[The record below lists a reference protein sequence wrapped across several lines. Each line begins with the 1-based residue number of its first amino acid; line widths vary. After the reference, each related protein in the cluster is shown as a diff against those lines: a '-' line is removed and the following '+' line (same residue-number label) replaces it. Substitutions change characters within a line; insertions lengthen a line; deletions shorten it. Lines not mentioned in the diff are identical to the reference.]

1 MIFFHFAKLQNSCIS
16 NTEYISSY
24 IEINFQKNLME
35 GSKKLFLLDAY
46 ALIYRGYYAF
56 IKNPRINSKGTDT
69 SAILGFMNSLLE
81 IIRTQKPDYLA
92 VAFDKGGSVTRSEMF
107 TEYKSNRDKT
117 PEPIILAI
125 PYIKDILTS
134 MKIPILEKEGYEA
147 DDVIGTVAKDA
158 EDKNFKVYMV
168 TPDKDF
174 AQLVSDNIFLC
185 KPARMG
191 NSMEI
196 WGVDEVKDKFEIDN
210 PEQVIDYLGMMGDS
224 VDNIPGLPGVG
235 DKTAKKFI
243 KQYGSLENLLQNAHE
258 ITGKLGE
265 KISNNKDLG
274 VLSKKLA
281 RIILDV
287 PIDYNLNDF
296 ELSKPDNT
304 AVFEVFDELEF
315 RRIKETF
322 YKIFGLD
329 KSEKSDPKKDYIQG
343 DLFGNNVVDNSK
355 LNLNK
360 SKSYYQRIESSDELQ
375 YFTKKLLQQKIVA
388 FDTETEGLNSLE
400 TEIVGISF
408 SWEKGKGFYLPIKK
422 DKTIQLEYFN
432 ILKPFFNNKEIIK
445 VGHNIKFDIKVLFKY
460 DVVVSEPIFDTMV
473 AHYLINPDMRHNL
486 DTLSESYLNYSPI
499 SIESLIGKKGKNQ
512 KSMRDIPI
520 DEVTNYASEDADLS
534 LQLKYIFDKELESN
548 GVKDIFHEI
557 EIPIINV
564 LSDMEKEGINID
576 STYLNKLEQE
586 FEKDLNKLKKDI
598 FNQSGEEF
606 NLNSPKQ
613 LGDILFDKLKLV
625 SKPKKTKTGQY
636 STSEEVLSSLADDHE
651 IIRSILEWRSLDKL
665 QNTYVK
671 SLPNEV
677 SIRTNKIHTKFNQ
690 TVTTTGRLSSN
701 SPNLQNIPIRTQNGQ
716 KIRKAFIP
724 RNDDFELMAADYSQI
739 ELRVIASISKDQ
751 NMIGAFINNQDIHTI
766 TASKIYNIKP
776 DKVTREQRGN
786 AKTVNFGIIYG
797 VSAFGLSQQT
807 NLTRSESKL
816 MIESYFEN
824 YPGLKSYMSNQID
837 FARTN
842 GYVETIM
849 GRRRYLQNINSQNN
863 MIRSGAE
870 RNAINAP
877 IQGSAADIIKIAMIR
892 IHNEFKK
899 QSLKSKMLLQVHDEL
914 VFDVFCKEKELVQG
928 IVKNTME
935 SAVKL
940 DVPLK
945 VDLDFGKNWLE
956 AH

>member
-1 MIFFHFAKLQNSCIS
+1 MENS
-16 NTEYISSY
+16 
-24 IEINFQKNLME
+24 KN
-35 GSKKLFLLDAY
+35 LFLLDAY

-69 SAILGFMNSLLE
+69 SAILGFMNSLFE
-81 IIRTQKPDYLA
+81 IIRTQNPDYLA

-107 TEYKSNRDKT
+107 EEYKSNRDKT
-117 PEPIILAI
+117 PEPILVAI
-125 PYIKDILTS
+125 PYIKEILEG
-134 MKIPILEKEGYEA
+134 MKIPILEKEGFEA
-147 DDVIGTVAKDA
+147 DDIIGTVAKDA
-158 EDKNFKVYMV
+158 EENNFKVYMV

-196 WGVDEVKDKFEIDN
+196 WGVDEVKDKFEVESPD
-210 PEQVIDYLGMMGDS
+210 QVIDYLGMMGDS

-258 ITGKLGE
+258 VTGKLGE
-265 KISNNKDLG
+265 KIIENKELG

-281 RIILDV
+281 KIILDV
-287 PIDYNLNDF
+287 PIDYNLDEF
-296 ELSKPDNT
+296 KLSDPDKEI
-304 AVFEVFDELEF
+304 VLKVFDELEF

-322 YKIFGLD
+322 FKIFGTN
-329 KSEKSDPKKDYIQG
+329 SSPIEEKGAEVVQG
-343 DLFGNNVVDNSK
+343 DLFSETYNLESNKDS
-355 LNLNK
+355 LND
-360 SKSYYQRIESSDELQ
+360 SKSIYQRIESFEEL
-375 YFTKKLLQQKIVA
+375 KLLVEKMMKQEIVA
-388 FDTETEGLNSLE
+388 FDTETEGLNALE
-400 TEIVGISF
+400 TDIVGISF
-408 SWEKGKGFYLPIKK
+408 SWQKGIGYYLPIKNNK
-422 DKTIQLEYFN
+422 SVHEKSFE
-432 ILKPFFNNKEIIK
+432 ILRPFFESTEIIK
-445 VGHNIKFDIKVLFKY
+445 VGHNIKFDIQVLHKYNVKV
-460 DVVVSEPIFDTMV
+460 SSPIYDTMV

-512 KSMRDIPI
+512 ISMRDVSI
-520 DEVTNYASEDADLS
+520 DKITDYASEDADIT
-534 LQLKYIFDKELESN
+534 LQLKSIFDKEIEVNNL
-548 GVKDIFHEI
+548 GKIFYDI
-557 EIPIINV
+557 EIPMINV
-564 LSDMEKEGINID
+564 LSEMETEGIKID
-576 STYLNKLEQE
+576 TSYLEKLDKE
-586 FEKDLNKLKKDI
+586 FEEDLEKLKKEI
-598 FNQSGEEF
+598 FKKSGEEF

-613 LGDILFDKLKLV
+613 LGEILFDKLKLV

-636 STSEEVLSSLADDHE
+636 STSEEVLSSLANDHK
-651 IIRSILEWRSLDKL
+651 IIEDILEWRSLDKL

-677 SIRTNKIHTKFNQ
+677 SSLTNRVHSSFNQ

-701 SPNLQNIPIRTQNGQ
+701 NPNLQNIPIRTANGQ
-716 KIRKAFIP
+716 KIRRAFIP
-724 RNDDFELMAADYSQI
+724 RGSDYILMAADYSQI
-739 ELRVIASISKDQ
+739 ELRVIASMSNEE
-751 NMIGAFINNQDIHTI
+751 NMIDAFVNNQDIHTM
-766 TASKIYNIKP
+766 TASKIYNVDP
-776 DKVTREQRGN
+776 ENVTREQRGN

-807 NLTRSESKL
+807 DLNRSESKV
-816 MIESYFEN
+816 MIDNYFLN
-824 YPGLKSYMSNQID
+824 YPGLKKYMSDQID
-837 FARTN
+837 FARNN

-863 MIRSGAE
+863 MLRSGAE

-877 IQGSAADIIKIAMIR
+877 IQGSAADIIKIAMIN
-892 IHNEFKK
+892 INSELKK

-914 VFDVFCKEKELVQG
+914 VFDVHKSEKDQIKD
-928 IVKNTME
+928 IVKTTME

-940 DVPLK
+940 KVPLK
-945 VDLDFGKNWLE
+945 IDLEFGKNWLE

>member
-24 IEINFQKNLME
+24 IEINFQKNLMD

-274 VLSKKLA
+274 ILSKKLA

-322 YKIFGLD
+322 YKIFGLE
-329 KSEKSDPKKDYIQG
+329 KSEKNDPKKEYIQG
-343 DLFGNNVVDNSK
+343 DLFGNNVVDDSK

-408 SWEKGKGFYLPIKK
+408 SWESGKGFYLPIKK

-460 DVVVSEPIFDTMV
+460 DVVVSEPIYDTMV

-512 KSMRDIPI
+512 KSMRDISI

-534 LQLKYIFDKELESN
+534 LQLKYVFDKELESN
-548 GVKDIFHEI
+548 GVQDIFREI

-576 STYLNKLEQE
+576 SAYLNKLEQE
-586 FEKDLNKLKKDI
+586 FEKNLNKLKKDI

-625 SKPKKTKTGQY
+625 LKPKKTKTGQY

-751 NMIGAFINNQDIHTI
+751 NMIDAFINNQDIHTI

-776 DKVTREQRGN
+776 DEVTREQRGN

-824 YPGLKSYMSNQID
+824 YPGLKNYMSNQID

>member
-1 MIFFHFAKLQNSCIS
+1 
-16 NTEYISSY
+16 
-24 IEINFQKNLME
+24 ME

-174 AQLVSDNIFLC
+174 AQLVSENIFLC

-304 AVFEVFDELEF
+304 AVFKVFDELEF

-329 KSEKSDPKKDYIQG
+329 KSEKSDPKKEYIQG

-408 SWEKGKGFYLPIKK
+408 SWKSGKGFYLPIKK

-460 DVVVSEPIFDTMV
+460 DVVVSEPIYDTMV

-576 STYLNKLEQE
+576 SAYLSKLEQE

-739 ELRVIASISKDQ
+739 ELRVIASISKDH
-751 NMIGAFINNQDIHTI
+751 NMIDAFINNQDIHTI

-914 VFDVFCKEKELVQG
+914 VFDVFYQEKELVEE

>member
-24 IEINFQKNLME
+24 IEINFQKNLMD

-196 WGVDEVKDKFEIDN
+196 WGIDEVKDKFEIDN

-322 YKIFGLD
+322 YKIFGLE
-329 KSEKSDPKKDYIQG
+329 KSEKSDPKKEYIQG
-343 DLFGNNVVDNSK
+343 DLFGNNVVDDSK

-408 SWEKGKGFYLPIKK
+408 SWKSSKGFYLPIKK

-460 DVVVSEPIFDTMV
+460 DVVVSEPIYDTMV

-520 DEVTNYASEDADLS
+520 NEVTNYASEDADLS
-534 LQLKYIFDKELESN
+534 LQLKNIFDKELESN
-548 GVKDIFHEI
+548 GVKDIFREI

-739 ELRVIASISKDQ
+739 ELRVIASISKDH
-751 NMIGAFINNQDIHTI
+751 NMIDAFINNQDIHTI

-776 DKVTREQRGN
+776 DEVTREQRGN

-914 VFDVFCKEKELVQG
+914 VFDVFYQEKELVEE

>member
-1 MIFFHFAKLQNSCIS
+1 MENS
-16 NTEYISSY
+16 
-24 IEINFQKNLME
+24 KN
-35 GSKKLFLLDAY
+35 LFLLDAY

-69 SAILGFMNSLLE
+69 SAILGFMNSLFE
-81 IIRTQKPDYLA
+81 IIRTQNPDYLA

-107 TEYKSNRDKT
+107 EEYKSNRDKT
-117 PEPIILAI
+117 PEPILVAI
-125 PYIKDILTS
+125 PYIKKILEG
-134 MKIPILEKEGYEA
+134 MKIPILEKEGFEA
-147 DDVIGTVAKDA
+147 DDIIGTVAKDA
-158 EDKNFKVYMV
+158 EENNFKVYMV

-196 WGVDEVKDKFEIDN
+196 WGVDEVKDKFEVESPD
-210 PEQVIDYLGMMGDS
+210 QVIDYLGMMGDS

-258 ITGKLGE
+258 VTGKLGE
-265 KISNNKDLG
+265 KIIENKELG

-281 RIILDV
+281 KIILDV
-287 PIDYNLNDF
+287 PIDYNLDEF
-296 ELSKPDNT
+296 KLSDPDKEI
-304 AVFEVFDELEF
+304 VLKVFDELEF

-322 YKIFGLD
+322 FKIFGTNSNQLE
-329 KSEKSDPKKDYIQG
+329 EKGAEVVQG
-343 DLFGNNVVDNSK
+343 DLFSETYNLESNKDS
-355 LNLNK
+355 LND
-360 SKSYYQRIESSDELQ
+360 SMSIYQRIESFEEL
-375 YFTKKLLQQKIVA
+375 KLLVEKMMEQEIVA
-388 FDTETEGLNSLE
+388 FDTETEGLNALE
-400 TEIVGISF
+400 TDIVGISF
-408 SWEKGKGFYLPIKK
+408 SWQKGIGYYLPIKNNK
-422 DKTIQLEYFN
+422 SAHEKSFE
-432 ILKPFFNNKEIIK
+432 ILRPFFESTEIIK
-445 VGHNIKFDIKVLFKY
+445 VGHNIKFDIQVLHKYNVKV
-460 DVVVSEPIFDTMV
+460 SSPIYDTMV

-512 KSMRDIPI
+512 ISMRDVSI
-520 DEVTNYASEDADLS
+520 DKITDYASEDADIT
-534 LQLKYIFDKELESN
+534 LKLKSIFDKEIEVNNLS
-548 GVKDIFHEI
+548 KIFYDI
-557 EIPIINV
+557 EIPMINV
-564 LSDMEKEGINID
+564 LSEMETEGIKID
-576 STYLNKLEQE
+576 ISYLEKLDKE
-586 FEKDLNKLKKDI
+586 FEEDLEKLKKEI
-598 FNQSGEEF
+598 FKKSGEEF

-613 LGDILFDKLKLV
+613 LGEILFDKLKLV

-636 STSEEVLSSLADDHE
+636 STSEEVLSSLANDHK
-651 IIRSILEWRSLDKL
+651 IIEDILEWRSLDKL

-677 SIRTNKIHTKFNQ
+677 SSLTNRVHSSFNQ

-701 SPNLQNIPIRTQNGQ
+701 NPNLQNIPIRTANGQ
-716 KIRKAFIP
+716 KIRRAFIP
-724 RNDDFELMAADYSQI
+724 RDSDYILMAADYSQI
-739 ELRVIASISKDQ
+739 ELRVIASMSNEE
-751 NMIGAFINNQDIHTI
+751 NMIDAFVNNQDIHTM
-766 TASKIYNIKP
+766 TASKIYNVDP
-776 DKVTREQRGN
+776 ENVTREQRGN

-807 NLTRSESKL
+807 NLNRSESKV
-816 MIESYFEN
+816 MIDNYFLN
-824 YPGLKSYMSNQID
+824 YPGLKKYMSDQID
-837 FARTN
+837 FARNN

-863 MIRSGAE
+863 MLRSSSE

-877 IQGSAADIIKIAMIR
+877 IQGSAADIIKIAMIN
-892 IHNEFKK
+892 INSELKK

-914 VFDVFCKEKELVQG
+914 VFDVHKSEKDQIKD
-928 IVKNTME
+928 IVKTTME

-940 DVPLK
+940 KVPLK
-945 VDLDFGKNWLE
+945 IDLEFGKNWLE

>member
-1 MIFFHFAKLQNSCIS
+1 MENS
-16 NTEYISSY
+16 
-24 IEINFQKNLME
+24 KN
-35 GSKKLFLLDAY
+35 LFLLDAY

-69 SAILGFMNSLLE
+69 SAILGFMNSLFE
-81 IIRTQKPDYLA
+81 IIRTQNPDYLA

-107 TEYKSNRDKT
+107 EEYKSNRDKT
-117 PEPIILAI
+117 PEPILVAI
-125 PYIKDILTS
+125 PYIKEILEG
-134 MKIPILEKEGYEA
+134 MKIPILEKEGFEA
-147 DDVIGTVAKDA
+147 DDIIGTVAKDA
-158 EDKNFKVYMV
+158 EENNFKVYMV

-196 WGVDEVKDKFEIDN
+196 WGVDEVKDKFEVESPD
-210 PEQVIDYLGMMGDS
+210 QVIDYLGMMGDS

-258 ITGKLGE
+258 VTGKLGE
-265 KISNNKDLG
+265 KIIENKELG

-281 RIILDV
+281 KIILDV
-287 PIDYNLNDF
+287 PIDYNLDEF
-296 ELSKPDNT
+296 KLSDPDKEI
-304 AVFEVFDELEF
+304 VLKVFDELEF

-322 YKIFGLD
+322 FKIFGTI
-329 KSEKSDPKKDYIQG
+329 SSPIEEKGAEVVQG
-343 DLFGNNVVDNSK
+343 DLFSETYNLESNKDS
-355 LNLNK
+355 LND
-360 SKSYYQRIESSDELQ
+360 SKSIYQRIESFEEL
-375 YFTKKLLQQKIVA
+375 KLLVEKMMKQEIVA
-388 FDTETEGLNSLE
+388 FDTETEGLNALE
-400 TEIVGISF
+400 TDIVGISF
-408 SWEKGKGFYLPIKK
+408 SWQKGIGYYLPIKNNK
-422 DKTIQLEYFN
+422 SVHEKSFE
-432 ILKPFFNNKEIIK
+432 ILKPFFESTEIIK
-445 VGHNIKFDIKVLFKY
+445 VGHNIKFDIQVLHKYNVKV
-460 DVVVSEPIFDTMV
+460 SSPIYDTMV

-512 KSMRDIPI
+512 ISMRDVSI
-520 DEVTNYASEDADLS
+520 DKITDYASEDADIT
-534 LQLKYIFDKELESN
+534 LQLKSIFDKEIEVNNL
-548 GVKDIFHEI
+548 GKIFYDI
-557 EIPIINV
+557 EIPMINV
-564 LSDMEKEGINID
+564 LSEMETEGIKID
-576 STYLNKLEQE
+576 TSYLEKLDKE
-586 FEKDLNKLKKDI
+586 FEEDLEKLKKEI
-598 FNQSGEEF
+598 FKKSGEEF

-613 LGDILFDKLKLV
+613 LGEILFDKLKLV

-636 STSEEVLSSLADDHE
+636 STSEEVLSSLANDHK
-651 IIRSILEWRSLDKL
+651 IIEDILEWRSLDKL

-677 SIRTNKIHTKFNQ
+677 SSLTNRVHSSFNQ

-701 SPNLQNIPIRTQNGQ
+701 NPNLQNIPIRTANGQ
-716 KIRKAFIP
+716 KIRRAFIP
-724 RNDDFELMAADYSQI
+724 RGSDYILMAADYSQI
-739 ELRVIASISKDQ
+739 ELRVIASMSNEK
-751 NMIGAFINNQDIHTI
+751 NMIDAFVNNQDIHTM
-766 TASKIYNIKP
+766 TASKIYNVDP
-776 DKVTREQRGN
+776 ENVTREQRGN

-807 NLTRSESKL
+807 DLNRSESKV
-816 MIESYFEN
+816 MIDNYFLN
-824 YPGLKSYMSNQID
+824 YPGLKKYMSDQID
-837 FARTN
+837 FARNN

-863 MIRSGAE
+863 MLRSSSE

-877 IQGSAADIIKIAMIR
+877 IQGSAADIIKIAMIN
-892 IHNEFKK
+892 INSELKK

-914 VFDVFCKEKELVQG
+914 VFDVHKSEKDQIKD
-928 IVKNTME
+928 IVKTTME

-940 DVPLK
+940 KVPLK
-945 VDLDFGKNWLE
+945 IDLEFGKNWLE

>member
-1 MIFFHFAKLQNSCIS
+1 MENS
-16 NTEYISSY
+16 
-24 IEINFQKNLME
+24 KN
-35 GSKKLFLLDAY
+35 LFLLDAY

-69 SAILGFMNSLLE
+69 SAILGFMNSLFE
-81 IIRTQKPDYLA
+81 IIRTQNPDYLA

-107 TEYKSNRDKT
+107 EEYKSNRDKT
-117 PEPIILAI
+117 PEPILVAI
-125 PYIKDILTS
+125 PYIKKILEG
-134 MKIPILEKEGYEA
+134 MKIPILEKEGFEA
-147 DDVIGTVAKDA
+147 DDIIGTVAKDA
-158 EDKNFKVYMV
+158 EENNFKVYMV

-196 WGVDEVKDKFEIDN
+196 WGVDEVKDKFEVESPD
-210 PEQVIDYLGMMGDS
+210 QVIDYLGMMGDS

-258 ITGKLGE
+258 VTGKLGE
-265 KISNNKDLG
+265 KIIENKELG

-281 RIILDV
+281 KIILDV
-287 PIDYNLNDF
+287 PIDYNLDEF
-296 ELSKPDNT
+296 KLSDPDKEI
-304 AVFEVFDELEF
+304 VLKVFDELEF

-322 YKIFGLD
+322 FKIFGTNSNQLE
-329 KSEKSDPKKDYIQG
+329 EKGAEVVQG
-343 DLFGNNVVDNSK
+343 DLFSETYNLESNKDS
-355 LNLNK
+355 LND
-360 SKSYYQRIESSDELQ
+360 SKSIYQRIESFEEL
-375 YFTKKLLQQKIVA
+375 KLLVEKMMKQEIVA
-388 FDTETEGLNSLE
+388 FDTETEGLNALE
-400 TEIVGISF
+400 TDIVGISF
-408 SWEKGKGFYLPIKK
+408 SWQKGIGYYLPVKNNK
-422 DKTIQLEYFN
+422 SVHEKSFE
-432 ILKPFFNNKEIIK
+432 ILKPFFESTEIIK
-445 VGHNIKFDIKVLFKY
+445 VGHNIKFDIQVLHKYNVKV
-460 DVVVSEPIFDTMV
+460 SSPIYDTMV

-512 KSMRDIPI
+512 ISMRDVSI
-520 DEVTNYASEDADLS
+520 DKITDYASEDADIT
-534 LQLKYIFDKELESN
+534 LQLKSIFDKEIEVNNL
-548 GVKDIFHEI
+548 GKIFYDI
-557 EIPIINV
+557 EIPMINV
-564 LSDMEKEGINID
+564 LSEMETEGIKID
-576 STYLNKLEQE
+576 TSYLEKLDKE
-586 FEKDLNKLKKDI
+586 FEEDLEKLKKEI
-598 FNQSGEEF
+598 FKKSGEEF

-613 LGDILFDKLKLV
+613 LGEILFDKLKLV

-636 STSEEVLSSLADDHE
+636 STSEEVLSSLANDHK
-651 IIRSILEWRSLDKL
+651 IIEDILEWRSLDKL

-677 SIRTNKIHTKFNQ
+677 SSLTNRVHSSFNQ

-701 SPNLQNIPIRTQNGQ
+701 NPNLQNIPIRTANGQ
-716 KIRKAFIP
+716 KIRRAFIP
-724 RNDDFELMAADYSQI
+724 RGSDYILMAADYSQI
-739 ELRVIASISKDQ
+739 ELRVIASMSNEK
-751 NMIGAFINNQDIHTI
+751 NMIDAFVNNQDIHTM
-766 TASKIYNIKP
+766 TASKIYNVDP
-776 DKVTREQRGN
+776 ENVTREQRGN

-807 NLTRSESKL
+807 DLNRSESKV
-816 MIESYFEN
+816 MIDNYFLN
-824 YPGLKSYMSNQID
+824 YPGLKKYMSDQID
-837 FARTN
+837 FARNN

-863 MIRSGAE
+863 MLRSSSE

-877 IQGSAADIIKIAMIR
+877 IQGSAADIIKIAMIN
-892 IHNEFKK
+892 INSELKK

-914 VFDVFCKEKELVQG
+914 VFDVHKSEKDQIKD
-928 IVKNTME
+928 IVKTTME

-940 DVPLK
+940 KVPLK
-945 VDLDFGKNWLE
+945 IDLEFGKNWLE

>member
-1 MIFFHFAKLQNSCIS
+1 
-16 NTEYISSY
+16 
-24 IEINFQKNLME
+24 ME
-35 GSKKLFLLDAY
+35 SSKKLFLLDAY

-81 IIRTQKPDYLA
+81 IIRTQNPDYIA

-117 PEPIILAI
+117 PEPILIAI
-125 PYIKDILTS
+125 PYIKEILKS
-134 MKIPILEKEGYEA
+134 MNISVLEKEGYEA

-158 EDKNFKVYMV
+158 ENNNFKVYMV

-196 WGVDEVKDKFEIDN
+196 WGVDEVKDKFEVDS

-243 KQYGSLENLLQNAHE
+243 KQYGNLETLLEKSYE

-265 KISNNKDLG
+265 KITDNKELG
-274 VLSKKLA
+274 ILSKKLA

-287 PIDYNLNDF
+287 PIEYKLNDF
-296 ELSKPDNT
+296 KLSDPDNKS
-304 AVFEVFDELEF
+304 VMKIFDELEF
-315 RRIKETF
+315 KRVKETF
-322 YKIFGLD
+322 FKIFGFNET
-329 KSEKSDPKKDYIQG
+329 KGKDQELIQG
-343 DLFGNNVVDNSK
+343 DLFSGND
-355 LNLNK
+355 LEQDK
-360 SKSYYQRIESSDELQ
+360 SDLIRSNSYYQRIDSSKELE
-375 YFTKKLLQQKIVA
+375 YLMTKLLIQKVVA
-388 FDTETEGLNSLE
+388 FDSETESLNSLD

-408 SWEKGKGFYLPIKK
+408 SWTENKGFYVPIANNKSVQK
-422 DKTIQLEYFN
+422 EYFD
-432 ILKPFFNNKEIIK
+432 ILRPFFENDQIIK
-445 VGHNIKFDIKVLFKY
+445 VGHNLKFDIKVLFKY
-460 DVVVSEPIFDTMV
+460 DISVYGPLYDTMV

-499 SIESLIGKKGKNQ
+499 SIETLIGKKGKNQ
-512 KSMRDIPI
+512 GSMRDVPVE
-520 DEVTNYASEDADLS
+520 EVTDYASEDADLA
-534 LQLKYIFDKELESN
+534 LQLKKIFDKELNEN
-548 GVKDIFHEI
+548 GVKDIFNDI

-564 LSDMEKEGINID
+564 LADMEKEGINID
-576 STYLNKLEQE
+576 SSYLSKLDKE
-586 FEKDLNKLKKDI
+586 FEIELSKLKGGI
-598 FNQSGEEF
+598 FEMSGEEF

-613 LGDILFDKLKLV
+613 LGDILFEKLKLV

-636 STSEEVLSSLADDHE
+636 STSEEVLSGLASEHE
-651 IIRSILEWRSLDKL
+651 IIKNILEWRSLDKL
-665 QNTYVK
+665 QNTYVR

-677 SIRTNKIHTKFNQ
+677 NNRTGRIHTKFNQ

-701 SPNLQNIPIRTQNGQ
+701 NPNLQNIPIRTLNGQ
-716 KIRKAFIP
+716 KIREAFIP
-724 RNDDFELMAADYSQI
+724 RSEEFELLAADYSQI
-739 ELRVIASISKDQ
+739 ELRVIASISKDK
-751 NMIGAFINNQDIHTI
+751 NMVDAFIKNQDIHTI
-766 TASKIYNIKP
+766 TAAKIYNVDP
-776 DKVTREQRGN
+776 DDVSREQRGN

-807 NLTRSESKL
+807 NLSRAESKI
-816 MIESYFEN
+816 MIDSYFEN
-824 YPGLKSYMSNQID
+824 YPGLKDYMSSQID
-837 FARTN
+837 FARNN
-842 GYVETIM
+842 GYVQTIM

-863 MIRSGAE
+863 MLRSGAE

-892 IHNEFKK
+892 VHEKFKE

-914 VFDVFCKEKELVQG
+914 VFDVYKSEKN
-928 IVKNTME
+928 IVKTIVKDTME

-940 DVPLK
+940 LVPLK
-945 VDLDFGKNWLE
+945 IDLEFGKNWLE

>member
-1 MIFFHFAKLQNSCIS
+1 MENS
-16 NTEYISSY
+16 
-24 IEINFQKNLME
+24 KN
-35 GSKKLFLLDAY
+35 LFLLDAY

-69 SAILGFMNSLLE
+69 SAILGFMNSLFE
-81 IIRTQKPDYLA
+81 IIRTQNPDYLA

-107 TEYKSNRDKT
+107 EEYKSNRDKT
-117 PEPIILAI
+117 PEPILVAI
-125 PYIKDILTS
+125 PYIKEILEG
-134 MKIPILEKEGYEA
+134 MKIPILEKEGFEA
-147 DDVIGTVAKDA
+147 DDIIGTVAKDA
-158 EDKNFKVYMV
+158 EENNFKVYMV

-196 WGVDEVKDKFEIDN
+196 WGVDEVKDKFEVESPD
-210 PEQVIDYLGMMGDS
+210 QVIDYLGMMGDS

-258 ITGKLGE
+258 VTGKLGE
-265 KISNNKDLG
+265 KIIENKELG

-281 RIILDV
+281 KIILDV
-287 PIDYNLNDF
+287 PIDYNLDEF
-296 ELSKPDNT
+296 KLSDPDKEI
-304 AVFEVFDELEF
+304 VLKVFDELEF

-322 YKIFGLD
+322 FKIFGTI
-329 KSEKSDPKKDYIQG
+329 SSPIEEKGAEVVQG
-343 DLFGNNVVDNSK
+343 DLFSETYNLESNKDS
-355 LNLNK
+355 LND
-360 SKSYYQRIESSDELQ
+360 SKSIYQRIESFEEL
-375 YFTKKLLQQKIVA
+375 KLLVEKMMKQEIVA
-388 FDTETEGLNSLE
+388 FDTETEGLNALE
-400 TEIVGISF
+400 TDIVGISF
-408 SWEKGKGFYLPIKK
+408 SWQKGIGYYLPIKNNK
-422 DKTIQLEYFN
+422 SVHEKSFE
-432 ILKPFFNNKEIIK
+432 ILKPFFESTEIIK
-445 VGHNIKFDIKVLFKY
+445 VGHNIKFDIQVLHKYNVKV
-460 DVVVSEPIFDTMV
+460 SSPIYDTMV

-512 KSMRDIPI
+512 ISMRDVSI
-520 DEVTNYASEDADLS
+520 DKITDYASEDADIT
-534 LQLKYIFDKELESN
+534 LQLKSIFDKEIEVNNL
-548 GVKDIFHEI
+548 GKIFYDI
-557 EIPIINV
+557 EIPMINV
-564 LSDMEKEGINID
+564 LSEMETEGIKID
-576 STYLNKLEQE
+576 TSYLEKLDKE
-586 FEKDLNKLKKDI
+586 FEEDLEKLKKEI
-598 FNQSGEEF
+598 FKKSGEEF

-613 LGDILFDKLKLV
+613 LGEILFDKLKLV

-636 STSEEVLSSLADDHE
+636 STSEEVLSSLANDHK
-651 IIRSILEWRSLDKL
+651 IIEDILEWRSLDKL

-677 SIRTNKIHTKFNQ
+677 SSLTNRVHSSFNQ

-701 SPNLQNIPIRTQNGQ
+701 NPNLQNIPIRTANGQ
-716 KIRKAFIP
+716 KIRRAFIP
-724 RNDDFELMAADYSQI
+724 RGIDYILMAADYSQI
-739 ELRVIASISKDQ
+739 ELRVIASMSNEK
-751 NMIGAFINNQDIHTI
+751 NMIDAFVNNQDIHTM
-766 TASKIYNIKP
+766 TASKIYNVDP
-776 DKVTREQRGN
+776 ENVTREQRGN

-807 NLTRSESKL
+807 DLNRSESKV
-816 MIESYFEN
+816 MIDNYFLN
-824 YPGLKSYMSNQID
+824 YPGLKKYMSDQID
-837 FARTN
+837 FARNN

-863 MIRSGAE
+863 MLRSSSE

-877 IQGSAADIIKIAMIR
+877 IQGSAADIIKIAMIN
-892 IHNEFKK
+892 INSELKK

-914 VFDVFCKEKELVQG
+914 VFDVHKSEKDQIKD

-940 DVPLK
+940 KVPLK
-945 VDLDFGKNWLE
+945 IDLEFGKNWLE

>member
-1 MIFFHFAKLQNSCIS
+1 MENS
-16 NTEYISSY
+16 
-24 IEINFQKNLME
+24 KN
-35 GSKKLFLLDAY
+35 LFLLDAY

-69 SAILGFMNSLLE
+69 SAILGFMNSLFE
-81 IIRTQKPDYLA
+81 IIRTQNPDYLA

-107 TEYKSNRDKT
+107 EEYKSNRDKT
-117 PEPIILAI
+117 PEPILVAI
-125 PYIKDILTS
+125 PYIKEILEG
-134 MKIPILEKEGYEA
+134 MKIPILEKEGFEA
-147 DDVIGTVAKDA
+147 DDIIGTVAKDA
-158 EDKNFKVYMV
+158 EENNFKVYMV

-196 WGVDEVKDKFEIDN
+196 WGVDEVKDKFEVESPD
-210 PEQVIDYLGMMGDS
+210 QVIDYLGMMGDS

-258 ITGKLGE
+258 VTGKLGE
-265 KISNNKDLG
+265 KIIENKELG

-281 RIILDV
+281 KIILDV
-287 PIDYNLNDF
+287 PIDYNLDEF
-296 ELSKPDNT
+296 KLSDPDKEI
-304 AVFEVFDELEF
+304 VLKVFDELEF

-322 YKIFGLD
+322 FKIFGTNSNQLE
-329 KSEKSDPKKDYIQG
+329 EKGAEVVQG
-343 DLFGNNVVDNSK
+343 DLFSETYNLESNKDS
-355 LNLNK
+355 LND
-360 SKSYYQRIESSDELQ
+360 SKSIYQRIESFEEL
-375 YFTKKLLQQKIVA
+375 KLLVEKMMKQEIVA
-388 FDTETEGLNSLE
+388 FDTETEGLNALE
-400 TEIVGISF
+400 TDIVGISF
-408 SWEKGKGFYLPIKK
+408 SWQKGIGYYLPIKNNK
-422 DKTIQLEYFN
+422 SVHEKSFE
-432 ILKPFFNNKEIIK
+432 ILRPFFESTEIIK
-445 VGHNIKFDIKVLFKY
+445 VGHNIKFDIQVLHKYNVKV
-460 DVVVSEPIFDTMV
+460 SSPIYDTMV

-512 KSMRDIPI
+512 ISMRDVSI
-520 DEVTNYASEDADLS
+520 DKITDYASEDADIT
-534 LQLKYIFDKELESN
+534 LQLKSIFDKEIEVNNLS
-548 GVKDIFHEI
+548 KIFYDI
-557 EIPIINV
+557 EIPMINV
-564 LSDMEKEGINID
+564 LSEMETEGIKID
-576 STYLNKLEQE
+576 TSYLEKLDKE
-586 FEKDLNKLKKDI
+586 FEEDLEKLKKEI
-598 FNQSGEEF
+598 FKKSGEEF

-613 LGDILFDKLKLV
+613 LGEILFDKLKLV

-636 STSEEVLSSLADDHE
+636 STSEEVLSSLANDHK
-651 IIRSILEWRSLDKL
+651 IIEDILEWRSLDKL

-677 SIRTNKIHTKFNQ
+677 SSLTNRVHSSFNQ

-701 SPNLQNIPIRTQNGQ
+701 NPNLQNIPIRTANGQ
-716 KIRKAFIP
+716 KIRRAFIP
-724 RNDDFELMAADYSQI
+724 RGSDYILMAADYSQI
-739 ELRVIASISKDQ
+739 ELRVIASMSNEK
-751 NMIGAFINNQDIHTI
+751 NMIDAFVNNQDIHTM
-766 TASKIYNIKP
+766 TASKIYNVDP
-776 DKVTREQRGN
+776 ENVTREQRGN

-807 NLTRSESKL
+807 DLNRSESKV
-816 MIESYFEN
+816 MIDNYFLN
-824 YPGLKSYMSNQID
+824 YPGLKKYMSDQID
-837 FARTN
+837 FARNN

-863 MIRSGAE
+863 MLRSSSE

-877 IQGSAADIIKIAMIR
+877 IQGSAADIIKIAMIN
-892 IHNEFKK
+892 INSELKK

-914 VFDVFCKEKELVQG
+914 VFDVHKSEKDQIKD
-928 IVKNTME
+928 IVKTTME

-940 DVPLK
+940 KVPLK
-945 VDLDFGKNWLE
+945 IDLEFGKNWLE

>member
-1 MIFFHFAKLQNSCIS
+1 MENS
-16 NTEYISSY
+16 
-24 IEINFQKNLME
+24 KN
-35 GSKKLFLLDAY
+35 LFLLDAY

-69 SAILGFMNSLLE
+69 SAILGFMNSLFE
-81 IIRTQKPDYLA
+81 IIRTQNPDYLA

-107 TEYKSNRDKT
+107 EEYKSNRDKT
-117 PEPIILAI
+117 PEPILVAI
-125 PYIKDILTS
+125 PYIKEILEG
-134 MKIPILEKEGYEA
+134 MKIPILEKEGFEA
-147 DDVIGTVAKDA
+147 DDIIGTVAKDA
-158 EDKNFKVYMV
+158 EENNFKVYMV

-196 WGVDEVKDKFEIDN
+196 WGVDEVKDKFEVESPD
-210 PEQVIDYLGMMGDS
+210 QVIDYLGMMGDS

-258 ITGKLGE
+258 VTGKLGE
-265 KISNNKDLG
+265 KIIENKELG

-281 RIILDV
+281 KIILDV
-287 PIDYNLNDF
+287 PIDYNLDEF
-296 ELSKPDNT
+296 KLSDPDKEI
-304 AVFEVFDELEF
+304 VLKVFDELEF

-322 YKIFGLD
+322 FKIFGTN
-329 KSEKSDPKKDYIQG
+329 SSQIEEKGAEVVQG
-343 DLFGNNVVDNSK
+343 DLFSETYNLESNKDS
-355 LNLNK
+355 LND
-360 SKSYYQRIESSDELQ
+360 SKSIYQRIESFEEL
-375 YFTKKLLQQKIVA
+375 KLLVEKMMKQEIVA
-388 FDTETEGLNSLE
+388 FDTETEGLNALE
-400 TEIVGISF
+400 TDIVGISF
-408 SWEKGKGFYLPIKK
+408 SWQKGIGYYLPIKNNK
-422 DKTIQLEYFN
+422 SVHEKSFE
-432 ILKPFFNNKEIIK
+432 ILRPFFESTEIIK
-445 VGHNIKFDIKVLFKY
+445 VGHNIKFDIQVLHKYNVKV
-460 DVVVSEPIFDTMV
+460 SSPIYDTMV

-512 KSMRDIPI
+512 ISMRDVSI
-520 DEVTNYASEDADLS
+520 DKITDYASEDADIT
-534 LQLKYIFDKELESN
+534 LQLKSIFDKEIEVNNL
-548 GVKDIFHEI
+548 GKIFYDI
-557 EIPIINV
+557 EIPMINV
-564 LSDMEKEGINID
+564 LSEMETEGIKID
-576 STYLNKLEQE
+576 TSYLEKLDKE
-586 FEKDLNKLKKDI
+586 FEEDLEKLKKEI
-598 FNQSGEEF
+598 FKKSGEEF

-613 LGDILFDKLKLV
+613 LGEILFDKLKLV

-636 STSEEVLSSLADDHE
+636 STSEEVLSSLANDHK
-651 IIRSILEWRSLDKL
+651 IIEDILEWRSLDKL

-677 SIRTNKIHTKFNQ
+677 SSLTNRVHSSFNQ

-701 SPNLQNIPIRTQNGQ
+701 NPNLQNIPIRTANGQ
-716 KIRKAFIP
+716 KIRRAFIP
-724 RNDDFELMAADYSQI
+724 RGSDYILMAADYSQI
-739 ELRVIASISKDQ
+739 ELRVIASMSNEK
-751 NMIGAFINNQDIHTI
+751 NMIDAFVNNQDIHTM
-766 TASKIYNIKP
+766 TASKIYNVDP
-776 DKVTREQRGN
+776 ENVTREQRGN

-807 NLTRSESKL
+807 DLNRSESKV
-816 MIESYFEN
+816 MIDNYFLN
-824 YPGLKSYMSNQID
+824 YPGLKKYMSDQID
-837 FARTN
+837 FARNN

-863 MIRSGAE
+863 MLRSSSE

-877 IQGSAADIIKIAMIR
+877 IQGSAADIIKIAMIN
-892 IHNEFKK
+892 INSELKK

-914 VFDVFCKEKELVQG
+914 VFDVHKSEKDQIKD
-928 IVKNTME
+928 IVKTTME

-940 DVPLK
+940 KVPLK
-945 VDLDFGKNWLE
+945 IDLEFGKNWLE

>member
-1 MIFFHFAKLQNSCIS
+1 
-16 NTEYISSY
+16 
-24 IEINFQKNLME
+24 ME
-35 GSKKLFLLDAY
+35 SSKKLFLLDAY

-81 IIRTQKPDYLA
+81 IIRTQNPDYIA

-117 PEPIILAI
+117 PEPILIAI
-125 PYIKDILTS
+125 PYIKEILKS
-134 MKIPILEKEGYEA
+134 MNISVLEKEGYEA

-158 EDKNFKVYMV
+158 EKNNFKVYMV

-174 AQLVSDNIFLC
+174 AQLVSNNIFLC

-196 WGVDEVKDKFEIDN
+196 WGVDEVKDKFEVDS

-243 KQYGSLENLLQNAHE
+243 KQYGNLETLLEKSYE

-265 KISNNKDLG
+265 KITDNKELG
-274 VLSKKLA
+274 ILSKKLA

-287 PIDYNLNDF
+287 PIEYKLNDF
-296 ELSKPDNT
+296 KLSDPDNKS
-304 AVFEVFDELEF
+304 VMKIFDELEF
-315 RRIKETF
+315 KRVKETF
-322 YKIFGLD
+322 FKIFGFNET
-329 KSEKSDPKKDYIQG
+329 KGKDQELIQG
-343 DLFGNNVVDNSK
+343 DLFSGNDLVQD
-355 LNLNK
+355 K
-360 SKSYYQRIESSDELQ
+360 SDLISSNSYYQRIDSNKELE
-375 YFTKKLLQQKIVA
+375 YLMTKLLIQKVVA
-388 FDTETEGLNSLE
+388 FDTETESLNSLD

-408 SWEKGKGFYLPIKK
+408 SWTENKGFYVPIANNKSLQK
-422 DKTIQLEYFN
+422 EYFD
-432 ILKPFFNNKEIIK
+432 ILRPFFENDQIIK
-445 VGHNIKFDIKVLFKY
+445 VGHNLKFDIKVLFKY
-460 DVVVSEPIFDTMV
+460 DISVSGPLYDTMV

-499 SIESLIGKKGKNQ
+499 SIETLIGKKGKNQ
-512 KSMRDIPI
+512 GSMRDVPAE
-520 DEVTNYASEDADLS
+520 EVTDYASEDADLA
-534 LQLKYIFDKELESN
+534 LQLKKIFDKELNVN
-548 GVKDIFHEI
+548 GVKDIFNDI

-564 LSDMEKEGINID
+564 LADMEKEGINID
-576 STYLNKLEQE
+576 SSYLIKLDKE
-586 FEKDLNKLKKDI
+586 FEIELSKLKGGI
-598 FNQSGEEF
+598 FEMSGEEF

-613 LGDILFDKLKLV
+613 LGDILFEKLKLV

-636 STSEEVLSSLADDHE
+636 STSEEVLSGLASEHE
-651 IIRSILEWRSLDKL
+651 IIKNILEWRSLDKL
-665 QNTYVK
+665 QNTYVR

-677 SIRTNKIHTKFNQ
+677 NKRTGRIHTKFNQ

-701 SPNLQNIPIRTQNGQ
+701 NPNLQNIPIRTLNGQ
-716 KIRKAFIP
+716 KIREAFIP
-724 RNDDFELMAADYSQI
+724 RSEEFELLAADYSQI
-739 ELRVIASISKDQ
+739 ELRVIASISKDK
-751 NMIGAFINNQDIHTI
+751 NMVDAFIKNQDIHTI
-766 TASKIYNIKP
+766 TAAKIYNVDP
-776 DKVTREQRGN
+776 DDVSREQRGN

-807 NLTRSESKL
+807 NLSRAESKI
-816 MIESYFEN
+816 MIDSYFEN
-824 YPGLKSYMSNQID
+824 YPGLKDYMSSQID
-837 FARTN
+837 FARNN
-842 GYVETIM
+842 GYVQTIM

-863 MIRSGAE
+863 MLRSGAE

-892 IHNEFKK
+892 VHEKFKE

-914 VFDVFCKEKELVQG
+914 VFDVYKSEKN
-928 IVKNTME
+928 IVKTIVKDTME

-940 DVPLK
+940 LVPLK
-945 VDLDFGKNWLE
+945 IDLEFGKNWLE

>member
-1 MIFFHFAKLQNSCIS
+1 MENS
-16 NTEYISSY
+16 
-24 IEINFQKNLME
+24 KN
-35 GSKKLFLLDAY
+35 LFLLDAY

-69 SAILGFMNSLLE
+69 SAILGFMNSLFE
-81 IIRTQKPDYLA
+81 IIRTQNPDYLA

-107 TEYKSNRDKT
+107 EEYKSNRDKT
-117 PEPIILAI
+117 PEPILVAI
-125 PYIKDILTS
+125 PYIKEILEG
-134 MKIPILEKEGYEA
+134 MKIPILEKEGFEA
-147 DDVIGTVAKDA
+147 DDIIGTVAKDA
-158 EDKNFKVYMV
+158 EENNFKVYMV

-196 WGVDEVKDKFEIDN
+196 WGVDEVKDKFEVESPD
-210 PEQVIDYLGMMGDS
+210 QVIDYLGMMGDS

-258 ITGKLGE
+258 VTGKLGE
-265 KISNNKDLG
+265 KIIENKELG

-281 RIILDV
+281 KIILDV
-287 PIDYNLNDF
+287 PIDYNLDEF
-296 ELSKPDNT
+296 KLSDPDKEI
-304 AVFEVFDELEF
+304 VLKVFDELEF

-322 YKIFGLD
+322 FKIFGTN
-329 KSEKSDPKKDYIQG
+329 SNQIEEKGAEVVQG
-343 DLFGNNVVDNSK
+343 DLFSETYNLESNKDS
-355 LNLNK
+355 LND
-360 SKSYYQRIESSDELQ
+360 SKSIYQRIESFEEL
-375 YFTKKLLQQKIVA
+375 KLLVEKMMKQEIVA
-388 FDTETEGLNSLE
+388 FDTETEGLNALE
-400 TEIVGISF
+400 TDIVGISF
-408 SWEKGKGFYLPIKK
+408 SWQKGIGYYLPIKNNK
-422 DKTIQLEYFN
+422 SAHEKSFE
-432 ILKPFFNNKEIIK
+432 ILRPFFESTEIIK
-445 VGHNIKFDIKVLFKY
+445 VGHNIKFDIQVLHKYNVKV
-460 DVVVSEPIFDTMV
+460 SSPIYDTMV

-512 KSMRDIPI
+512 ISMRDVSI
-520 DEVTNYASEDADLS
+520 DKITDYASEDADIT
-534 LQLKYIFDKELESN
+534 LQLKSIFDKEIEVNNLS
-548 GVKDIFHEI
+548 KIFYDI
-557 EIPIINV
+557 EIPMINV
-564 LSDMEKEGINID
+564 LSEMETEGIKID
-576 STYLNKLEQE
+576 TSYLEKLDKE
-586 FEKDLNKLKKDI
+586 FEEDLEKLKKEI
-598 FNQSGEEF
+598 FKKSGEEF

-613 LGDILFDKLKLV
+613 LGEILFDKLKLV

-636 STSEEVLSSLADDHE
+636 STSEEVLSSLANDHK
-651 IIRSILEWRSLDKL
+651 IIEDILEWRSLDKL

-677 SIRTNKIHTKFNQ
+677 SSLTNRVHSSFNQ

-701 SPNLQNIPIRTQNGQ
+701 NPNLQNIPIRTANGQ
-716 KIRKAFIP
+716 KIRRAFIP
-724 RNDDFELMAADYSQI
+724 RGSDYILMAADYSQI
-739 ELRVIASISKDQ
+739 ELRVIASMSNEK
-751 NMIGAFINNQDIHTI
+751 NMIDAFVNNQDIHTM
-766 TASKIYNIKP
+766 TASKIYNVDP
-776 DKVTREQRGN
+776 ENVTREQRGN

-807 NLTRSESKL
+807 DLNRSESKV
-816 MIESYFEN
+816 MIDNYFLN
-824 YPGLKSYMSNQID
+824 YPGLKKYMSDQID
-837 FARTN
+837 FARNN

-863 MIRSGAE
+863 MLRSSSE

-877 IQGSAADIIKIAMIR
+877 IQGSAADIIKIAMIN
-892 IHNEFKK
+892 INSELKK

-914 VFDVFCKEKELVQG
+914 VFDVHKSEKDQIKD
-928 IVKNTME
+928 IVKTTME

-940 DVPLK
+940 KVPLK
-945 VDLDFGKNWLE
+945 IDLEFGKNWLE

>member
-1 MIFFHFAKLQNSCIS
+1 MENS
-16 NTEYISSY
+16 
-24 IEINFQKNLME
+24 KN
-35 GSKKLFLLDAY
+35 LFLLDAY

-69 SAILGFMNSLLE
+69 SAILGFMNSLFE
-81 IIRTQKPDYLA
+81 IIRTQNPDYLA

-107 TEYKSNRDKT
+107 EEYKSNRDKT
-117 PEPIILAI
+117 PEPILVAI
-125 PYIKDILTS
+125 PYIKEILEG
-134 MKIPILEKEGYEA
+134 MKIPILEKEGFEA
-147 DDVIGTVAKDA
+147 DDIIGTVAKDA
-158 EDKNFKVYMV
+158 EENNFKVYMV

-196 WGVDEVKDKFEIDN
+196 WGVDEVKDKFEVESPD
-210 PEQVIDYLGMMGDS
+210 QVIDYLGMMGDS

-258 ITGKLGE
+258 VTGKLGE
-265 KISNNKDLG
+265 KIIENKELG

-281 RIILDV
+281 KIILDV
-287 PIDYNLNDF
+287 PIDYNLDEF
-296 ELSKPDNT
+296 KLSDPDKEI
-304 AVFEVFDELEF
+304 VLKVFDELEF

-322 YKIFGLD
+322 FKIFGTNSSQLE
-329 KSEKSDPKKDYIQG
+329 EKGAEVVQG
-343 DLFGNNVVDNSK
+343 DLFSETYNLESNKDS
-355 LNLNK
+355 LND
-360 SKSYYQRIESSDELQ
+360 SKSIYQRIESFEEL
-375 YFTKKLLQQKIVA
+375 KLLVEKMMKQEIVA
-388 FDTETEGLNSLE
+388 FDTETEGLNALE
-400 TEIVGISF
+400 TDIVGISF
-408 SWEKGKGFYLPIKK
+408 SWQKGIGYYLPIKNNK
-422 DKTIQLEYFN
+422 SVHEKSFE
-432 ILKPFFNNKEIIK
+432 ILRPFFESTEIIK
-445 VGHNIKFDIKVLFKY
+445 VGHNIKFDIQVLHKYNVKV
-460 DVVVSEPIFDTMV
+460 SSPIYDTMV

-512 KSMRDIPI
+512 ISMRDVSI
-520 DEVTNYASEDADLS
+520 DKITDYASEDADIT
-534 LQLKYIFDKELESN
+534 LQLKSIFDKEIEVNNL
-548 GVKDIFHEI
+548 GKIFYDI
-557 EIPIINV
+557 EIPMINV
-564 LSDMEKEGINID
+564 LSEMETEGIKID
-576 STYLNKLEQE
+576 TSYLEKLDKE
-586 FEKDLNKLKKDI
+586 FEEDLEKLKKEI
-598 FNQSGEEF
+598 FKKSGEEF

-613 LGDILFDKLKLV
+613 LGEILFDKLKLV

-636 STSEEVLSSLADDHE
+636 STSEEVLSSLANDHK
-651 IIRSILEWRSLDKL
+651 IIEDILEWRSLDKL

-677 SIRTNKIHTKFNQ
+677 SSLTNRVHSSFNQ

-701 SPNLQNIPIRTQNGQ
+701 NPNLQNIPIRTANGQ
-716 KIRKAFIP
+716 KIRRAFIP
-724 RNDDFELMAADYSQI
+724 RGSDYILMAADYSQI
-739 ELRVIASISKDQ
+739 ELRVIASMSNEK
-751 NMIGAFINNQDIHTI
+751 NMIDAFVNNQDIHTM
-766 TASKIYNIKP
+766 TASKIYNVDP
-776 DKVTREQRGN
+776 ENVTREQRGN

-807 NLTRSESKL
+807 DLNRSESKV
-816 MIESYFEN
+816 MIDNYFLN
-824 YPGLKSYMSNQID
+824 YPGLKKYMSDQID
-837 FARTN
+837 FARNN

-863 MIRSGAE
+863 MLRSSSE

-877 IQGSAADIIKIAMIR
+877 IQGSAADIIKIAMIN
-892 IHNEFKK
+892 INSELKK

-914 VFDVFCKEKELVQG
+914 VFDVHKSEKDQIKD
-928 IVKNTME
+928 IVKTTME

-940 DVPLK
+940 KVPLK
-945 VDLDFGKNWLE
+945 IDLEFGKNWLE

>member
-1 MIFFHFAKLQNSCIS
+1 MENS
-16 NTEYISSY
+16 
-24 IEINFQKNLME
+24 KN
-35 GSKKLFLLDAY
+35 LFLLDAY

-69 SAILGFMNSLLE
+69 SAILGFMNSLFE
-81 IIRTQKPDYLA
+81 IIRTQNPDYLA

-107 TEYKSNRDKT
+107 EEYKSNRDKT
-117 PEPIILAI
+117 PEPILVAI
-125 PYIKDILTS
+125 PYIKEILEG
-134 MKIPILEKEGYEA
+134 MKIPILEKEGFEA
-147 DDVIGTVAKDA
+147 DDIIGTVAKDA
-158 EDKNFKVYMV
+158 EENNFKVYMV

-196 WGVDEVKDKFEIDN
+196 WGVDEVKDKFEVESPD
-210 PEQVIDYLGMMGDS
+210 QVIDYLGMMGDS

-258 ITGKLGE
+258 VTGKLGE
-265 KISNNKDLG
+265 KIIENKELG

-281 RIILDV
+281 KIILDV
-287 PIDYNLNDF
+287 PIDYNLDEF
-296 ELSKPDNT
+296 KLSDPDKEI
-304 AVFEVFDELEF
+304 VLKVFDELEF

-322 YKIFGLD
+322 FKIFGTNSNQLE
-329 KSEKSDPKKDYIQG
+329 EKGAEVVQG
-343 DLFGNNVVDNSK
+343 DLFSETYNLESNKDS
-355 LNLNK
+355 LND
-360 SKSYYQRIESSDELQ
+360 SKSIYQRIESFEEL
-375 YFTKKLLQQKIVA
+375 KLLVEKMMKQEIVA
-388 FDTETEGLNSLE
+388 FDTETEGLNALE
-400 TEIVGISF
+400 TDIVGISF
-408 SWEKGKGFYLPIKK
+408 SWQKGIGYYLPIKNNK
-422 DKTIQLEYFN
+422 SAHEKSFE
-432 ILKPFFNNKEIIK
+432 ILRPFFESTEIIK
-445 VGHNIKFDIKVLFKY
+445 VGHNIKFDIQVLHKYNVKV
-460 DVVVSEPIFDTMV
+460 SSPIYDTMV

-512 KSMRDIPI
+512 ISMRDVSI
-520 DEVTNYASEDADLS
+520 DKITDYASEDADIT
-534 LQLKYIFDKELESN
+534 LQLKSIFDKEIEVNNLS
-548 GVKDIFHEI
+548 KIFYDI
-557 EIPIINV
+557 EIPMINV
-564 LSDMEKEGINID
+564 LSEMETEGIKID
-576 STYLNKLEQE
+576 TSYLEKLDKE
-586 FEKDLNKLKKDI
+586 FEEDLEKLKKEI
-598 FNQSGEEF
+598 FKKSGEEF

-613 LGDILFDKLKLV
+613 LGEILFDKLKLV

-636 STSEEVLSSLADDHE
+636 STSEEVLSSLANDHK
-651 IIRSILEWRSLDKL
+651 IIEDILEWRSLDKL

-677 SIRTNKIHTKFNQ
+677 SSLTNRVHSSFNQ

-701 SPNLQNIPIRTQNGQ
+701 NPNLQNIPIRTANGQ
-716 KIRKAFIP
+716 KIRRAFIP
-724 RNDDFELMAADYSQI
+724 RGSDYILMAADYSQI
-739 ELRVIASISKDQ
+739 ELRVIASMSNEK
-751 NMIGAFINNQDIHTI
+751 NMIDAFVNNQDIHTM
-766 TASKIYNIKP
+766 TASKIYNVDP
-776 DKVTREQRGN
+776 ENVTREQRGN

-807 NLTRSESKL
+807 DLNRSESKV
-816 MIESYFEN
+816 MIDNYFLN
-824 YPGLKSYMSNQID
+824 YPGLKKYMSDQID
-837 FARTN
+837 FARNN

-863 MIRSGAE
+863 MLRSSSE

-877 IQGSAADIIKIAMIR
+877 IQGSAADIIKIAMIN
-892 IHNEFKK
+892 INSELKK

-914 VFDVFCKEKELVQG
+914 VFDVHKSEKDQIKD
-928 IVKNTME
+928 IVKTTME

-940 DVPLK
+940 KVPLK
-945 VDLDFGKNWLE
+945 IDLEFGKNWLE

>member
-1 MIFFHFAKLQNSCIS
+1 MENS
-16 NTEYISSY
+16 
-24 IEINFQKNLME
+24 KN
-35 GSKKLFLLDAY
+35 LFLLDAY

-69 SAILGFMNSLLE
+69 SAILGFMNSLFE
-81 IIRTQKPDYLA
+81 IIRTQNPDYLA

-107 TEYKSNRDKT
+107 EEYKSNRDKT
-117 PEPIILAI
+117 PEPILVAI
-125 PYIKDILTS
+125 PYIKEILEG
-134 MKIPILEKEGYEA
+134 MKIPILEKEGFEA
-147 DDVIGTVAKDA
+147 DDIIGTVAKDA
-158 EDKNFKVYMV
+158 EENNFKVYMV

-196 WGVDEVKDKFEIDN
+196 WGVDEVKDKFEVESPD
-210 PEQVIDYLGMMGDS
+210 QVIDYLGMMGDS

-258 ITGKLGE
+258 VTGKLGE
-265 KISNNKDLG
+265 KIIENKELG

-281 RIILDV
+281 KIILDV
-287 PIDYNLNDF
+287 PIDYNLDEF
-296 ELSKPDNT
+296 KLSDPDKEI
-304 AVFEVFDELEF
+304 VLKVFDELEF

-322 YKIFGLD
+322 FKIFGTNSNQLE
-329 KSEKSDPKKDYIQG
+329 EKGAEVVQG
-343 DLFGNNVVDNSK
+343 DLFSETYNLESNKDS
-355 LNLNK
+355 LND
-360 SKSYYQRIESSDELQ
+360 SKSIYQRIESFEEL
-375 YFTKKLLQQKIVA
+375 KLLVEKMMKQEIVA
-388 FDTETEGLNSLE
+388 FDTETEGLNALE
-400 TEIVGISF
+400 TDIVGISF
-408 SWEKGKGFYLPIKK
+408 SWQKGIGYYLPIKNNK
-422 DKTIQLEYFN
+422 SAHEKSFE
-432 ILKPFFNNKEIIK
+432 ILRPFFESTEIIK
-445 VGHNIKFDIKVLFKY
+445 VGHNIKFDIQVLHKYNVKV
-460 DVVVSEPIFDTMV
+460 SSPIYDTMV

-512 KSMRDIPI
+512 ISMRDVSI
-520 DEVTNYASEDADLS
+520 DKITDYASEDADIT
-534 LQLKYIFDKELESN
+534 LQLKSIFDKEIEVNNL
-548 GVKDIFHEI
+548 GKIFYDI
-557 EIPIINV
+557 EIPMINV
-564 LSDMEKEGINID
+564 LSEMETEGIKID
-576 STYLNKLEQE
+576 TSYLEKLDKE
-586 FEKDLNKLKKDI
+586 FEEDLEKLKKEI
-598 FNQSGEEF
+598 FKKSGEEF

-613 LGDILFDKLKLV
+613 LGEILFDKLKLV

-636 STSEEVLSSLADDHE
+636 STSEEVLSSLANDHK
-651 IIRSILEWRSLDKL
+651 IIEDILEWRSLDKL

-677 SIRTNKIHTKFNQ
+677 SSLTNRVHSSFNQ

-701 SPNLQNIPIRTQNGQ
+701 NPNLQNIPIRTANGQ
-716 KIRKAFIP
+716 KIRRAFIP
-724 RNDDFELMAADYSQI
+724 RGSDYILMAADYSQI
-739 ELRVIASISKDQ
+739 ELRVIASMSNEE
-751 NMIGAFINNQDIHTI
+751 NMIDAFVNNQDIHTM
-766 TASKIYNIKP
+766 TASKIYNVDP
-776 DKVTREQRGN
+776 ENVTREQRGN

-807 NLTRSESKL
+807 DLNRSESKV
-816 MIESYFEN
+816 MIDNYFLN
-824 YPGLKSYMSNQID
+824 YPGLKKYMSDQID
-837 FARTN
+837 FARNN

-863 MIRSGAE
+863 MLRSGSE

-877 IQGSAADIIKIAMIR
+877 IQGSAADIIKIAMIN
-892 IHNEFKK
+892 INSELKK

-914 VFDVFCKEKELVQG
+914 VFDVHKSEKDQIKD
-928 IVKNTME
+928 IVKTTME

-940 DVPLK
+940 KVPLK
-945 VDLDFGKNWLE
+945 IDLEFGKNWLE

>member
-1 MIFFHFAKLQNSCIS
+1 MENS
-16 NTEYISSY
+16 
-24 IEINFQKNLME
+24 KN
-35 GSKKLFLLDAY
+35 LFLLDAY

-69 SAILGFMNSLLE
+69 SAILGFMNSLFE
-81 IIRTQKPDYLA
+81 IIRTQNPDYLA

-107 TEYKSNRDKT
+107 EEYKSNRDKT
-117 PEPIILAI
+117 PEPILVAI
-125 PYIKDILTS
+125 PYIKEILEG
-134 MKIPILEKEGYEA
+134 MKIPILEKEGFEA
-147 DDVIGTVAKDA
+147 DDIIGTVAKDA
-158 EDKNFKVYMV
+158 EENNFKVYMV

-196 WGVDEVKDKFEIDN
+196 WGVDEVKDKFEVESPD
-210 PEQVIDYLGMMGDS
+210 QVIDYLGMMGDS

-258 ITGKLGE
+258 VTGKLGE
-265 KISNNKDLG
+265 KIIENKELG

-281 RIILDV
+281 KIILDV
-287 PIDYNLNDF
+287 PIDYNLDEF
-296 ELSKPDNT
+296 KLSDPDKEI
-304 AVFEVFDELEF
+304 VLKVFDELEF

-322 YKIFGLD
+322 FKIFGTI
-329 KSEKSDPKKDYIQG
+329 SSPIEEKGAEVVQG
-343 DLFGNNVVDNSK
+343 DLFSETYNLESNKDS
-355 LNLNK
+355 LNG
-360 SKSYYQRIESSDELQ
+360 SKSIYQRIESFEEL
-375 YFTKKLLQQKIVA
+375 KLLVEKMMKQEIVA
-388 FDTETEGLNSLE
+388 FDTETEGLNALE
-400 TEIVGISF
+400 TDIVGISF
-408 SWEKGKGFYLPIKK
+408 SWQKGIGYYLPIKNNK
-422 DKTIQLEYFN
+422 SVHEESFE
-432 ILKPFFNNKEIIK
+432 ILRPFFESTEIIK
-445 VGHNIKFDIKVLFKY
+445 VGHNIKFDIQVLHKYNVKV
-460 DVVVSEPIFDTMV
+460 SSPIYDTMV

-512 KSMRDIPI
+512 ISMRDVSI
-520 DEVTNYASEDADLS
+520 DKITDYASEDADIT
-534 LQLKYIFDKELESN
+534 LQLKSIFDKEIEVNNLS
-548 GVKDIFHEI
+548 KIFYDI
-557 EIPIINV
+557 EIPMINV
-564 LSDMEKEGINID
+564 LSEMETEGIKID
-576 STYLNKLEQE
+576 TSYLEKLDKE
-586 FEKDLNKLKKDI
+586 FEEDLEKLKKEI
-598 FNQSGEEF
+598 FKKSGEEF

-613 LGDILFDKLKLV
+613 LGEILFDKLKLV

-636 STSEEVLSSLADDHE
+636 STSEEVLSSLANDHK
-651 IIRSILEWRSLDKL
+651 IIEDILEWRSLDKL

-677 SIRTNKIHTKFNQ
+677 SSLTNRVHSSFNQ

-701 SPNLQNIPIRTQNGQ
+701 NPNLQNIPIRTANGQ
-716 KIRKAFIP
+716 KIRRAFIP
-724 RNDDFELMAADYSQI
+724 RGSDYILMAADYSQI
-739 ELRVIASISKDQ
+739 ELRVIASMSNEE
-751 NMIGAFINNQDIHTI
+751 NMIDAFVNNQDIHTM
-766 TASKIYNIKP
+766 TASKIYNVDP
-776 DKVTREQRGN
+776 ENVTREQRGN

-807 NLTRSESKL
+807 DLNRSESKV
-816 MIESYFEN
+816 MIDNYFLN
-824 YPGLKSYMSNQID
+824 YPGLKKYMSDQID
-837 FARTN
+837 FARNN

-863 MIRSGAE
+863 MLRSSSE

-877 IQGSAADIIKIAMIR
+877 IQGSAADIIKIAMIN
-892 IHNEFKK
+892 INSELKK

-914 VFDVFCKEKELVQG
+914 VFDVHKSEKDQIKD

-940 DVPLK
+940 KVPLK
-945 VDLDFGKNWLE
+945 IDLEFGKNWLE

>member
-1 MIFFHFAKLQNSCIS
+1 MENS
-16 NTEYISSY
+16 
-24 IEINFQKNLME
+24 KN
-35 GSKKLFLLDAY
+35 LFLLDAY

-69 SAILGFMNSLLE
+69 SAILGFMNSLFE
-81 IIRTQKPDYLA
+81 IIRTQNPDYLA

-107 TEYKSNRDKT
+107 EEYKSNRDKT
-117 PEPIILAI
+117 PEPILVAI
-125 PYIKDILTS
+125 PYIKKILEG
-134 MKIPILEKEGYEA
+134 MKIPILEKEGFEA
-147 DDVIGTVAKDA
+147 DDIIGTVAKDA
-158 EDKNFKVYMV
+158 EENNFKVYMV

-196 WGVDEVKDKFEIDN
+196 WGVDEVKDKFEVESPD
-210 PEQVIDYLGMMGDS
+210 QVIDYLGMMGDS

-258 ITGKLGE
+258 VTGKLGE
-265 KISNNKDLG
+265 KIIENKELG

-281 RIILDV
+281 KIILDV
-287 PIDYNLNDF
+287 PIDYNLDEF
-296 ELSKPDNT
+296 KLSDPDKEI
-304 AVFEVFDELEF
+304 VLKVFDELEF

-322 YKIFGLD
+322 FKIFGTN
-329 KSEKSDPKKDYIQG
+329 SSPIEEKGAEVVQG
-343 DLFGNNVVDNSK
+343 DLFSETYNLESNKDS
-355 LNLNK
+355 LNG
-360 SKSYYQRIESSDELQ
+360 SKSIYQRVESFEEL
-375 YFTKKLLQQKIVA
+375 KLLVEKMMKQEIVA
-388 FDTETEGLNSLE
+388 FDTETEGLNALE
-400 TEIVGISF
+400 TDIVGISF
-408 SWEKGKGFYLPIKK
+408 SWQKGIGYYLPVKNNK
-422 DKTIQLEYFN
+422 SVHEKSFE
-432 ILKPFFNNKEIIK
+432 ILKPFFESTEIIK
-445 VGHNIKFDIKVLFKY
+445 VGHNIKFDIQVLHKHNVKV
-460 DVVVSEPIFDTMV
+460 SSPIYDTMV

-512 KSMRDIPI
+512 ISMRDVSI
-520 DEVTNYASEDADLS
+520 DKITDYASEDADIT
-534 LQLKYIFDKELESN
+534 LQLKSIFDKEIEVNNLS
-548 GVKDIFHEI
+548 KIFYDI
-557 EIPIINV
+557 EIPMINV
-564 LSDMEKEGINID
+564 LSEMETEGIKID
-576 STYLNKLEQE
+576 TSYLEKLDKE
-586 FEKDLNKLKKDI
+586 FEEDLEKLKKEI
-598 FNQSGEEF
+598 FKKSGEEF

-613 LGDILFDKLKLV
+613 LGEILFDKLKLV

-636 STSEEVLSSLADDHE
+636 STSEEVLSSLANDHK
-651 IIRSILEWRSLDKL
+651 IIEDILEWRSLDKL

-677 SIRTNKIHTKFNQ
+677 SSLTNRVHSSFNQ

-701 SPNLQNIPIRTQNGQ
+701 NPNLQNIPIRTANGQ
-716 KIRKAFIP
+716 KIRRAFIP
-724 RNDDFELMAADYSQI
+724 RGSDYILMAADYSQI
-739 ELRVIASISKDQ
+739 ELRVIASMSNEE
-751 NMIGAFINNQDIHTI
+751 NMIDAFVNNQDIHTM
-766 TASKIYNIKP
+766 TASKIYNVDP
-776 DKVTREQRGN
+776 ENVTREQRGN

-807 NLTRSESKL
+807 DLNRSESKV
-816 MIESYFEN
+816 MIDNYFLN
-824 YPGLKSYMSNQID
+824 YPGLKKYMSDQID
-837 FARTN
+837 FARNN

-863 MIRSGAE
+863 MLRSSSE

-877 IQGSAADIIKIAMIR
+877 IQGSAADIIKIAMIN
-892 IHNEFKK
+892 INSELKK

-914 VFDVFCKEKELVQG
+914 VFDVHKSEKDQIKD
-928 IVKNTME
+928 IVKTTME

-940 DVPLK
+940 KVPLK
-945 VDLDFGKNWLE
+945 IDLEFGKNWLE

>member
-1 MIFFHFAKLQNSCIS
+1 MENS
-16 NTEYISSY
+16 
-24 IEINFQKNLME
+24 KN
-35 GSKKLFLLDAY
+35 LFLLDAY

-69 SAILGFMNSLLE
+69 SAILGFMNSLFE
-81 IIRTQKPDYLA
+81 IIRTQNPDYLA

-107 TEYKSNRDKT
+107 EEYKSNRDKT
-117 PEPIILAI
+117 PEPILVAI
-125 PYIKDILTS
+125 PYIKEILEG
-134 MKIPILEKEGYEA
+134 MKIPILEKEGFEA
-147 DDVIGTVAKDA
+147 DDIIGTVAKDA
-158 EDKNFKVYMV
+158 EENNFKVYMV

-196 WGVDEVKDKFEIDN
+196 WGVDEVKDKFEVESPD
-210 PEQVIDYLGMMGDS
+210 QVIDYLGMMGDS

-258 ITGKLGE
+258 VTGKLGE
-265 KISNNKDLG
+265 KIIENKELG

-281 RIILDV
+281 KIILDV
-287 PIDYNLNDF
+287 PIDYNLDEF
-296 ELSKPDNT
+296 KLSDPDKEI
-304 AVFEVFDELEF
+304 VLKVFDELEF

-322 YKIFGLD
+322 FKIFGTI
-329 KSEKSDPKKDYIQG
+329 SSPIEEKGAEVVQG
-343 DLFGNNVVDNSK
+343 DLFSETYNLESNKDS
-355 LNLNK
+355 LND
-360 SKSYYQRIESSDELQ
+360 SKSIYQRIESFEEL
-375 YFTKKLLQQKIVA
+375 KLLVEKMMKQEIVA
-388 FDTETEGLNSLE
+388 FDTETEGLNALE
-400 TEIVGISF
+400 TDIVGISF
-408 SWEKGKGFYLPIKK
+408 SWQKGIGYYLPIKNNK
-422 DKTIQLEYFN
+422 SAHEKSFE
-432 ILKPFFNNKEIIK
+432 ILRPFFESTEIIK
-445 VGHNIKFDIKVLFKY
+445 VGHNIKFDIQVLHKYNVKV
-460 DVVVSEPIFDTMV
+460 SSPIYDTMV

-512 KSMRDIPI
+512 ISMRDVSI
-520 DEVTNYASEDADLS
+520 DKITDYASEDADIT
-534 LQLKYIFDKELESN
+534 LQLKSIFDKEIEVNNLS
-548 GVKDIFHEI
+548 KIFYDI
-557 EIPIINV
+557 EIPMINV
-564 LSDMEKEGINID
+564 LSEMETEGIKID
-576 STYLNKLEQE
+576 TSYLEKLDKE
-586 FEKDLNKLKKDI
+586 FEEDLEKLKKEI
-598 FNQSGEEF
+598 FKKSGEEF

-613 LGDILFDKLKLV
+613 LGEILFDKLKLV

-636 STSEEVLSSLADDHE
+636 STSEEVLSSLANDHK
-651 IIRSILEWRSLDKL
+651 IIEDILEWRSLDKL

-677 SIRTNKIHTKFNQ
+677 SSLTNRVHSSFNQ

-701 SPNLQNIPIRTQNGQ
+701 NPNLQNIPIRTANGQ
-716 KIRKAFIP
+716 KIRRAFIP
-724 RNDDFELMAADYSQI
+724 RGSDYILMAADYSQI
-739 ELRVIASISKDQ
+739 ELRVIASMSNEE
-751 NMIGAFINNQDIHTI
+751 NMIDAFVNNQDIHTM
-766 TASKIYNIKP
+766 TASKIYNVDP
-776 DKVTREQRGN
+776 ENVTREQRGN

-807 NLTRSESKL
+807 DLNRSESKV
-816 MIESYFEN
+816 MIDNYFLN
-824 YPGLKSYMSNQID
+824 YPGLKKYMSDQID
-837 FARTN
+837 FARNN

-863 MIRSGAE
+863 MLRSGAE

-877 IQGSAADIIKIAMIR
+877 IQGSAADIIKIAMIN
-892 IHNEFKK
+892 INSELKK

-914 VFDVFCKEKELVQG
+914 VFDVHKSEKDQIKD
-928 IVKNTME
+928 IVKTTME

-940 DVPLK
+940 KVPLK
-945 VDLDFGKNWLE
+945 IDLEFGKNWLE